1 MKHIIIGTAGHIDH
15 GKTTLI
21 RAITGRNTDR
31 LKEEQKRGISI
42 ELGFTY
48 FDLPNGERAGIIDVP
63 GHEKFIKNMLAGVIG
78 IDIVMLVV
86 AADEG
91 PMPQT
96 LEHLAILDLLGIEKG
111 FVVITKTDLVDEE
124 WLELV
129 EEEIREKVE
138 GTFLEDSSFIRVSS
152 TSGQGIDEVK
162 EKVMEYS
169 KDIEEKKDTDLA
181 YFPIDRSFV
190 MSGFGTVVTGTLLS
204 GKINIGDEME
214 IFPEGIVGRIRTL
227 QVHDKNET
235 EAYAGQ
241 RVAMNM
247 AGVKKE
253 EAPRGSVIAPI
264 GTLKKTMMLDVK
276 IKLLKSLDR
285 SIANRTRVRVY
296 IGTKE
301 ILCRLVLL
309 DRDEL
314 HPGEETFAQLRL
326 EEEIVAKRK
335 DRFIIRFY
343 SPMFTIG
350 GGEIVETNPIKHKRF
365 DDELVNE
372 LEIKSEGSQEDV
384 IEQVI
389 LDKSPEFPSLK
400 ELISY
405 TAIVE
410 EILKGKIESLIDKE
424 KVLSFSLTKD
434 RYFIHKD
441 YFESLKD
448 NGEEELEKFHLKYP
462 LKSGMSKEEIRS
474 KFLKYAPTKL
484 GESIIDRLIT
494 LGYLLQDKEYVK
506 LKKFSIELNEDQ
518 EKISE
523 QIIENMKKNN
533 YNPLKREEM
542 IAELAIKKYDFDEV
556 FNYLVSSGKIIKMN
570 EDIYLEFEDL
580 NRAIEKLIDFIKAN
594 DSISIAEYRDLLT
607 SNRKTALILL
617 EYADQKKIT
626 LRNEDKRVLYK
637 TK

>member
-91 PMPQT
+91 VMPQT
-96 LEHLAILDLLGIEKG
+96 LEHLSILDLLGIKKG
-111 FVVITKTDLVDEE
+111 FVVITKTDLVDED

-129 EEEIREKVE
+129 EEEIREQVE
-138 GTFLEDSSFIRVSS
+138 GTFLEDSSFIKVSS
-152 TSGQGIDEVK
+152 TKNEGIKDVI

-169 KDIEEKKDTDLA
+169 GELEEKEDTDLA

-190 MSGFGTVVTGTLLS
+190 MPGFGTVVTGTLLS
-204 GKINIGDEME
+204 GKINVGEEME
-214 IFPEGIVGRIRTL
+214 IFPEEITGRVRTL
-227 QVHDKNET
+227 QVHDKDEET
-235 EAYAGQ
+235 AYAGQ
-241 RVAMNM
+241 RVAMNI
-247 AGVKKE
+247 AGIKKE

-276 IKLLKSLDR
+276 VKLLKHLDR
-285 SIANRTRVRVY
+285 SIPNRTRVRLY

-301 ILCRLVLL
+301 ILCRLILL

-314 HPGEETFAQLRL
+314 LPGEETFAQLRL

-350 GGEIVETNPIKHKRF
+350 GGEIVETNPSKHKRF
-365 DDELVNE
+365 DDEIVSE
-372 LEIKSEGSQEDV
+372 LEIKADGSKEEV
-384 IEQVI
+384 LEQVI

-410 EILKGKIESLIDKE
+410 DVLNERIEALKFQGKVMK
-424 KVLSFSLTKD
+424 FSLTKD
-434 RYFIHKD
+434 EYIIHKA
-441 YFESLKD
+441 YFEGVKD
-448 NGEEELEKFHLKYP
+448 NIEEELKKFHTKYP
-462 LKSGMSKEEIRS
+462 LKTGMSKEEIRS
-474 KFLKYAPTKL
+474 KYLKFAPTKL
-484 GESIIDRLIT
+484 GESIIDRFIKLDYLI
-494 LGYLLQDKEYVK
+494 QDKEYIR
-506 LKKFSIELNEDQ
+506 LKNFEISLNDEQ
-518 EKISE
+518 EKIKDEIMNLMNES
-523 QIIENMKKNN
+523 NFNT
-533 YNPLKREEM
+533 LKREEM
-542 IAELAIKKYDFDEV
+542 IAKLDIKKDEFDEV
-556 FNYLVSSGKIIKMN
+556 FNYLINIEEIIRLS
-570 EDIYLEFEDL
+570 EDVYLSKGDL
-580 NRAIEKLIDFIKAN
+580 NKGIEKLKEFITEN
-594 DSISIAEYRDLLT
+594 GSVSIAEFRDVLG
-607 SNRKTALILL
+607 SNRKVSLVLL
-617 EYADQKKIT
+617 EYADQIKVT
-626 LRNEDKRVLYK
+626 LRDEDKRVLY
-637 TK
+637 

>member
-91 PMPQT
+91 VMPQT
-96 LEHLAILDLLGIEKG
+96 LEHLSILDLLGIKKG
-111 FVVITKTDLVDEE
+111 FVVITKTDLVDED

-129 EEEIREKVE
+129 EEEIREEVK
-138 GTFLEDSSFIRVSS
+138 GTFLEDSAFIKVSS
-152 TSGQGIDEVK
+152 TKGDGIKDVI

-169 KDIEEKKDTDLA
+169 SQLEEKEDTDLA

-190 MSGFGTVVTGTLLS
+190 MPGFGTVVTGTLLS
-204 GKINIGDEME
+204 GRISVGDEME
-214 IFPEGIVGRIRTL
+214 IFPEEIVGRVRTL
-227 QVHDKNET
+227 QVHDEDQND
-235 EAYAGQ
+235 AYAGQ
-241 RVAMNM
+241 RVAMNI
-247 AGVKKE
+247 AGIKKE

-276 IKLLKSLDR
+276 IKLLKHLDR
-285 SIANRTRVRVY
+285 SIPNRTRVRLY

-314 HPGEETFAQLRL
+314 LPGDETFAQLRL

-350 GGEIVETNPIKHKRF
+350 GGEIVETNPSKHKRF
-365 DDELVNE
+365 DEKIVNE
-372 LEIKSEGSQEDV
+372 LEIKSDGSKEEV
-384 IEQVI
+384 LEQVI
-389 LDKSPEFPSLK
+389 LDKSSEFASLK
-400 ELISY
+400 ELVSY
-405 TAIVE
+405 TALVE
-410 EILKGKIESLIDKE
+410 DVLTQRIDELISQDKVI
-424 KVLSFSLTKD
+424 KFTLTKD
-434 RYFIHKD
+434 EYIIHRE
-441 YFESLKD
+441 YFETIKNNIEQELK
-448 NGEEELEKFHLKYP
+448 EFHLKNS
-462 LKSGMSKEEIRS
+462 LKTGMSKEEIRS
-474 KFLKYAPTKL
+474 RFLKYAPSKL
-484 GESIIDRLIT
+484 GEAIIDRFVKMD
-494 LGYLLQDKEYVK
+494 YLVQDKEFIRLKDFEIK
-506 LKKFSIELNEDQ
+506 LNDNQLDLKN
-518 EKISE
+518 KI
-523 QIIENMKKNN
+523 NALMKKNA
-533 YNPLKREEM
+533 YNTLKREEM
-542 IAELAIKKYDFDEV
+542 ISELDIKKDEFDEV
-556 FNYLVSSGKIIKMN
+556 FNYLVNIEEIIRLN
-570 EDIYLEFEDL
+570 EEIYLSKEDTENSL
-580 NRAIEKLIDFIKAN
+580 ERVKAFIQEEG
-594 DSISIAEYRDLLT
+594 SISIAEFRDLLK
-607 SNRKTALILL
+607 SNRKVSLLLL
-617 EYADQKKIT
+617 EYADQMKVT
-626 LRNEDKRVLYK
+626 LRDEDKRVLYK
-637 TK
+637 

>member
-91 PMPQT
+91 VMPQT
-96 LEHLAILDLLGIEKG
+96 LEHLSILDLLGIKKG
-111 FVVITKTDLVDEE
+111 FVVITKTDLVDED

-129 EEEIREKVE
+129 EEEIREQVE
-138 GTFLEDSSFIRVSS
+138 GTFLEDADFVKVSS
-152 TSGQGIDEVK
+152 TKGTGVK
-162 EKVMEYS
+162 DVIEKVMEYS
-169 KDIEEKKDTDLA
+169 GELEEKEDTDLA

-204 GKINIGDEME
+204 GKISVGDEIE
-214 IFPEGIVGRIRTL
+214 IFPEEIVGRVRTL
-227 QVHDKNET
+227 QVHDEDQND
-235 EAYAGQ
+235 AFAGQ
-241 RVAMNM
+241 RVAMNI
-247 AGVKKE
+247 AGIKKE
-253 EAPRGSVIAPI
+253 DAPRGSVIAPI

-276 IKLLKSLDR
+276 IKLLKHLDR
-285 SIANRTRVRVY
+285 SIPNRTRVRLY

-314 HPGEETFAQLRL
+314 LPGEETFAQLRL

-350 GGEIVETNPIKHKRF
+350 GGEIVETNPSKHKRF
-365 DDELVNE
+365 DEKIVNE
-372 LEIKSEGSQEDV
+372 LEIKSDGSKEEV
-384 IEQVI
+384 LEQVI

-400 ELISY
+400 ELVSY
-405 TAIVE
+405 TALVE
-410 EILKGKIESLIDKE
+410 DVLKERIEVLIKEE
-424 KVLSFSLTKD
+424 KVMKFTLSRD
-434 RYFIHKD
+434 EYIIHQEYFKTV
-441 YFESLKD
+441 KD
-448 NGEEELEKFHLKYP
+448 NIEDELKKFHTKYP
-462 LKSGMSKEEIRS
+462 LKIGMSKEEIRS
-474 KFLKYAPTKL
+474 RFLKFAPTKL
-484 GESIIDRLIT
+484 GESIIERLIE
-494 LGYLLQDKEYVK
+494 LDYLIQDKEYVR
-506 LKKFSIELNEDQ
+506 LKDFEIDLNKEQ
-518 EKISE
+518 EEIRDKIK
-523 QIIENMKKNN
+523 NLMKKNA
-533 YNPLKREEM
+533 YNTQKREEM
-542 IAELAIKKYDFDEV
+542 ISELDIKKDEFDEV
-556 FNYLVSSGKIIKMN
+556 FNYLVNIEEIIRLS
-570 EDIYLEFEDL
+570 EDIHLFKEEVDSAMEKAKEFI
-580 NRAIEKLIDFIKAN
+580 IEN
-594 DSISIAEYRDLLT
+594 DSISIADFRDVLG
-607 SNRKTALILL
+607 SNRKVSLLLL
-617 EYADQKKIT
+617 EYADQIKVT
-626 LRNEDKRVLYK
+626 LRDEDKRVLYK
-637 TK
+637 

>member
-91 PMPQT
+91 VMPQT
-96 LEHLAILDLLGIEKG
+96 LEHLSILDLLGIKKG
-111 FVVITKTDLVDEE
+111 FVVITKTDLVDED

-129 EEEIREKVE
+129 EEEIREQVE
-138 GTFLEDSSFIRVSS
+138 GTFLEDADFVKVSS
-152 TSGQGIDEVK
+152 TKGTGVK
-162 EKVMEYS
+162 DVIEKVMEYS
-169 KDIEEKKDTDLA
+169 GELEEKEDTDLA

-204 GKINIGDEME
+204 GKISVGDEIE
-214 IFPEGIVGRIRTL
+214 IFPEEIVGRVRTL
-227 QVHDKNET
+227 QVHDEDQND
-235 EAYAGQ
+235 AFAGQ
-241 RVAMNM
+241 RVAMNI
-247 AGVKKE
+247 AGIKKE
-253 EAPRGSVIAPI
+253 DAPRGSVIAPI

-276 IKLLKSLDR
+276 IKLLKHLDR
-285 SIANRTRVRVY
+285 SIPNRTRVRLY

-314 HPGEETFAQLRL
+314 LPGEETFAQLRL

-350 GGEIVETNPIKHKRF
+350 GGEIVETNPSKHKRF
-365 DDELVNE
+365 DEKIVNE
-372 LEIKSEGSQEDV
+372 LEIKSDGSKEEV
-384 IEQVI
+384 LEQVI

-400 ELISY
+400 ELVSY
-405 TAIVE
+405 TALVE
-410 EILKGKIESLIDKE
+410 DVLKERIEVLIKEE
-424 KVLSFSLTKD
+424 KVMKFTLSRD
-434 RYFIHKD
+434 EYIIHQE
-441 YFESLKD
+441 YFETVKD
-448 NGEEELEKFHLKYP
+448 NIEDELKKFHTKYP
-462 LKSGMSKEEIRS
+462 LKIGMSKEEIRS
-474 KFLKYAPTKL
+474 RFLKFAPTKL
-484 GESIIDRLIT
+484 GESIIERLIE
-494 LGYLLQDKEYVK
+494 LHYLIQDKEYVR
-506 LKKFSIELNEDQ
+506 LKGFEIDLNEKQ
-518 EKISE
+518 EDIRDKI
-523 QIIENMKKNN
+523 KNLMEKN
-533 YNPLKREEM
+533 SYNTQKREEM
-542 IAELAIKKYDFDEV
+542 ISELDIKKDEFDEV
-556 FNYLVSSGKIIKMN
+556 FNYLVNIEEIIRLS
-570 EDIYLEFEDL
+570 EDIHLFKEEVDSAMEKAKEFI
-580 NRAIEKLIDFIKAN
+580 IEN
-594 DSISIAEYRDLLT
+594 DSISIADFRDVLG
-607 SNRKTALILL
+607 SNRKVSLLLL
-617 EYADQKKIT
+617 EYADQIKVT
-626 LRNEDKRVLYK
+626 LRDEDKRVLYK
-637 TK
+637 